1 MRTIDIIKEI
11 ENLPVQKRFYVIEQA
26 IRSIRKKEET
36 NLMEKAANV
45 LLQDYKTDYELTV
58 FTNLDFENFYET
70 R

>member
-45 LLQDYKTDYELTV
+45 LLQDYKTD
-58 FTNLDFENFYET
+58 
-70 R
+70 